1 MSCALQTAAAEWA
14 EWTERTARPFADAR
28 HANDR
33 VHWVLAE
40 LPIESGA
47 MPHVNCCDSA
57 SRWMRWHPRLYAR
70 RLPERLPQWRI
81 APAAEMRIEQG
92 ARRRASDRCPD
103 DRQLMTSIEGAA
115 RRRLV
120 APGRRVQDRVC
131 RTGVGSDSSQL
142 TDAVF
147 GPLAFDDPD
156 DVDWQPG
163 GRSRGTAVARTHRR
177 RTSGSDRCSHSA
189 SRPDWPQPGPDQRWP
204 CDKRT
209 LDSGPAALEV
219 GFAFVGQGPHRPRHD
234 FGVRPM
240 YLRRR
245 LRYTQPD

>member
-120 APGRRVQDRVC
+120 
-131 RTGVGSDSSQL
+131 
-142 TDAVF
+142 
-147 GPLAFDDPD
+147 